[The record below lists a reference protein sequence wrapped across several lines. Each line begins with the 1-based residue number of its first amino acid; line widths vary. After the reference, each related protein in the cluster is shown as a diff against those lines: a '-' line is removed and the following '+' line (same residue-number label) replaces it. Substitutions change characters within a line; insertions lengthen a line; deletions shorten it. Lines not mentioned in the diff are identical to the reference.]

1 MSKIVGKAE
10 ADEITKRHTD
20 KQKEIQKSGVN
31 YVESWFFSVSEI
43 KELIDGIPIKSIE
56 GVKVKAG
63 FIDKDGK
70 ESPTVVLELVTKDKT
85 SERRFFISPP
95 DCPPLCK

>member
-1 MSKIVGKAE
+1 MGKIVGKAE

-43 KELIDGIPIKSIE
+43 KELIDGVPVKSIE

-63 FIDKDGK
+63 FIDKDGQ

-85 SERRFFISPP
+85 MQKRYLLDPP
-95 DCPPLCK
+95 PCPPECK